1 MIMKNKR
8 NKIYITRTVKV
19 TSFFLALL
27 MSLLLMNNLFLR
39 RIDQNSLRMEGYYME
54 DFDSLDVVTI
64 GASDVYT
71 SFASARAYKDF
82 GFTSYPYATQSITA
96 SGMLT
101 ALKEVV
107 RTQTPQLIVIEVN
120 AFLYKEKK
128 NESNEGHIRKL
139 IDNVPFNQNKIDF
152 VNEYIDPDER
162 LEYFV
167 PLIKYH
173 DLWKEYPGQMRLAL
187 SKLNQD
193 NRGGSYLKGFRTT
206 TNKFNPPQKILNEK
220 IINEERTLA
229 LNPTLEAELRELLD
243 YCKEKNLNVVF
254 TRLPHLVY
262 KQTYDRVK
270 RSNRAGEII
279 NSYGYDY
286 INLERDWKKIG
297 LNLKTDF
304 YNFDHMNIY
313 GAVKMTNYLGNLI
326 KNKYQIVPEKLSDA
340 QKERWDKSSI
350 YFDKL
355 ERYCDYLIKN
365 KQKIELTEDVNT
377 LKTLEDY

>member
-1 MIMKNKR
+1 MNKKR
-8 NKIYITRTVKV
+8 NKLYITRTVKL
-19 TSFFLALL
+19 TSFFMALL
-27 MSLLLMNNLFLR
+27 MTLLLMNNLFLR

-54 DFDSLDVVTI
+54 DFDSLDVVTM

-71 SFASARAYKDF
+71 SFASGRAYKEF

-120 AFLYKEKK
+120 AFLYKENK
-128 NESNEGHIRKL
+128 NESIEGHIRKL
-139 IDNVPFNQNKIDF
+139 IDTVPFNQNKIDF
-152 VNEYIDPDER
+152 VNEYIDPDKR
-162 LEYFV
+162 LEYYV

-173 DLWKEYPGQMRLAL
+173 ELWKKYPGQMRSVL
-187 SKLNQD
+187 SKFDQD
-193 NRGGSYLKGFRTT
+193 NRGGSFLKGFRTT
-206 TNKFNPPQKILNEK
+206 TNIFNPPQKILNEK
-220 IINEERTLA
+220 IINEERTLD
-229 LNPTLEAELRELLD
+229 LNPLLESELRELLD

-254 TRLPHLVY
+254 TRVPHLVY
-262 KQTYDRVK
+262 RATFDRVK

-297 LNLKTDF
+297 LDLKTDF
-304 YNFDHMNIY
+304 YNYDHMNIY
-313 GAVKMTNYLGNLI
+313 GAVKMTKYLGNLI
-326 KNKYQIVPEKLSDA
+326 RNKYNIIPEKLSDE
-340 QKERWDKSSI
+340 QKKKWDKASD

-355 ERYCDYLIKN
+355 EHYCDYLIKN
-365 KQKIELTEDVNT
+365 KQKIEVKEDVNT
-377 LKTLEDY
+377 LKVLEDY

>member
-1 MIMKNKR
+1 MKKRR
-8 NKIYITRTVKV
+8 NKLYITRTVKV

-71 SFASARAYKDF
+71 SFASGRAYKDF

-128 NESNEGHIRKL
+128 NESDEGHIRKL
-139 IDNVPFNQNKIDF
+139 IDSVPFNQNKIDF
-152 VNEYIDPDER
+152 VNEYIDPDQR

-173 DLWKEYPGQMRLAL
+173 ELWKEYPGQL
-187 SKLNQD
+187 SSVFSKFDQD
-193 NRGGSYLKGFRTT
+193 NRGVAYLKGFRTT
-206 TNKFNPPQKILNEK
+206 TNMFKPPQKILNEK
-220 IINEERTLA
+220 IVNEERTLA
-229 LNPTLEAELRELLD
+229 LNPLLEAELRELLD

-254 TRLPHLVY
+254 TRVPHLVY
-262 KQTYDRVK
+262 KQTFDRVK

-279 NSYGYDY
+279 NSYGYEY

-297 LNLKTDF
+297 LDLKTDF
-304 YNFDHMNIY
+304 YNYDHMNIY
-313 GAVKMTNYLGNLI
+313 GAVKMTNYLGKLI
-326 KNKYQIVPEKLSDA
+326 KEKYNIVPEKLSDE
-340 QKERWDKSSI
+340 QKERWDKSAK

-365 KQKIELTEDVNT
+365 KQKIEVKEDVNT
-377 LKTLEDY
+377 LKVLEDY

>member
-1 MIMKNKR
+1 
-8 NKIYITRTVKV
+8 
-19 TSFFLALL
+19 
-27 MSLLLMNNLFLR
+27 
-39 RIDQNSLRMEGYYME
+39 
-54 DFDSLDVVTI
+54 
-64 GASDVYT
+64 
-71 SFASARAYKDF
+71 
-82 GFTSYPYATQSITA
+82 
-96 SGMLT
+96 
-101 ALKEVV
+101 
-107 RTQTPQLIVIEVN
+107 
-120 AFLYKEKK
+120 
-128 NESNEGHIRKL
+128 
-139 IDNVPFNQNKIDF
+139 
-152 VNEYIDPDER
+152 
-162 LEYFV
+162 
-167 PLIKYH
+167 
-173 DLWKEYPGQMRLAL
+173 MRLVL

-340 QKERWDKSSI
+340 QKERWDKSSV

>member
-1 MIMKNKR
+1 MNKKR
-8 NKIYITRTVKV
+8 NKLYITRTVKL

-27 MSLLLMNNLFLR
+27 MSLLLMNNLLLR

-54 DFDSLDVVTI
+54 DTDSLDVVMM

-71 SFASARAYKDF
+71 SFASGRAYKEF

-107 RTQTPQLIVIEVN
+107 RTQSPQLIVIEVN
-120 AFLYKEKK
+120 AFLYMEKK
-128 NESNEGHIRKL
+128 NEGIEGHIRKL
-139 IDNVPFNQNKIDF
+139 IDSVPFNQNKIDF
-152 VNEYIDPDER
+152 VNEYIEPDKR
-162 LEYFV
+162 LEYFI

-173 DLWKEYPGQMRLAL
+173 DLWKEYPGQMRSVV

-206 TNKFNPPQKILNEK
+206 TNTFNPPQKILNEK
-220 IINEERTLA
+220 IVNEERTLA
-229 LNPTLEAELRELLD
+229 LNPLLESELRELLD

-254 TRLPHLVY
+254 TRVPHLVY
-262 KQTYDRVK
+262 RATFDRVK

-286 INLERDWKKIG
+286 INLERDWKKVG
-297 LNLKTDF
+297 LDPKTDF
-304 YNFDHMNIY
+304 YNYDHMNIY
-313 GAVKMTNYLGNLI
+313 GSAKMTKYLGSLI
-326 KNKYQIVPEKLSDA
+326 RDKYNIVPDKLNDE
-340 QKERWDKSSI
+340 QKAKWDKASD

-365 KQKIELTEDVNT
+365 KQKIEVKEDVNT
-377 LKTLEDY
+377 LNALDDY